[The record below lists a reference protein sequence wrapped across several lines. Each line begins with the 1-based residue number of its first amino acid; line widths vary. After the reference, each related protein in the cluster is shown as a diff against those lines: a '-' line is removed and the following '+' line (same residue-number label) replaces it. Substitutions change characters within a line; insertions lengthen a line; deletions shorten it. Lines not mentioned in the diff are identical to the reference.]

1 MLTLSDGVS
10 VAQDVKG
17 RFCVNDL
24 HVAAGGERRHEPANW
39 LSLQQTKDL
48 VSEILN
54 TEISVFNSPAM
65 KITPIESVRGR
76 NGGTYVCRELVYAYA
91 MWISPSFHLRV
102 IRAFDAMASNVAP
115 RAEAAPGLDASL
127 EDTRFVV
134 DAQGRFLLLPIY
146 YAAGSLGRHRP
157 VHWMTQPGTRA
168 FFSRMQKRYDFPVCN
183 VIERGLARGTY
194 VARELVFEYAAWVDP
209 ALMPAVKEAMRRK
222 PMGIVEWEKIASRRL
237 AQKIAAAR
245 PRKPTPPVLPAPPVR
260 PVEPMSLQN
269 IQLAGQVI
277 EFMFDSLNINND
289 KAKEVIRDLNKMI
302 N

>member
-91 MWISPSFHLRV
+91 MWISPAFHLRV

-134 DAQGRFLLLPIY
+134 DAQGQLSAAADLLRGWI
-146 YAAGSLGRHRP
+146 AGEAPSSTLDDTARNAGIF
-157 VHWMTQPGTRA
+157 QPNAETLR
-168 FFSRMQKRYDFPVCN
+168 FSR
-183 VIERGLARGTY
+183 L
-194 VARELVFEYAAWVDP
+194 
-209 ALMPAVKEAMRRK
+209 
-222 PMGIVEWEKIASRRL
+222 
-237 AQKIAAAR
+237 
-245 PRKPTPPVLPAPPVR
+245 
-260 PVEPMSLQN
+260 
-269 IQLAGQVI
+269 
-277 EFMFDSLNINND
+277 
-289 KAKEVIRDLNKMI
+289 
-302 N
+302 